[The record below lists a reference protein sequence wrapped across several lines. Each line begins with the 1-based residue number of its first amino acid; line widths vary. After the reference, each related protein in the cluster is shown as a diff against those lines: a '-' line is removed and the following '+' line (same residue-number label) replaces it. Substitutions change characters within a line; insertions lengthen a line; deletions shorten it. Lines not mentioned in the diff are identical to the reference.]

1 MKLSLESPISDY
13 PTFPG
18 DFFIVIPFTKK
29 DQKKDQKSEE
39 VTTASNVTTQCS
51 SSNLADSAWSDL
63 MQDLSCMQN
72 TPTIATQ
79 YDAELQGLTSD
90 DRTGVIRRQNV
101 TRSSGTK
108 WRTKSVSSEH
118 EDIANSLVESIL
130 QSSSNDV
137 FDGKNWER
145 FLLLSESIN
154 CLADPLSGTCMLAK
168 AITKDA
174 EAGQYVSKGGLCL
187 CPSWLKD
194 LLKRFCFLNLYSE
207 ILEFQGKRVTCSG
220 LKENLDQLT
229 EFNFQIGISDLEQ
242 LSVLCPK
249 VFLCPSSLEFLHLDL
264 EHTLYSLFF

>member
-1 MKLSLESPISDY
+1 MDQGVKLSLGSPISDY
-13 PTFPG
+13 PTYPG

-29 DQKKDQKSEE
+29 DRKQEQNSEE
-39 VTTASNVTTQCS
+39 VTTASNGTNQCS

-72 TPTIATQ
+72 TATVANQ
-79 YDAELQGLTSD
+79 DDTELQGLTSVD
-90 DRTGVIRRQNV
+90 TSGVIRRDNV

-108 WRTKSVSSEH
+108 WRTKSVSSKH
-118 EDIANSLVESIL
+118 EEITNSLVESIL

-168 AITKDA
+168 AISKDG
-174 EAGQYVSKGGLCL
+174 ETGQYVSKGGLCL

-194 LLKRFCFLNLYSE
+194 LMKRFCFLNLYSE
-207 ILEFQGKRVTCSG
+207 VLEFRGKMVTCSG
-220 LKENLDQLT
+220 LKGTLDQLT
-229 EFNFQIGISDLEQ
+229 EFGFQTGISDLEQ

-249 VFLCPSSLEFLHLDL
+249 VFQCPSSLEFL
-264 EHTLYSLFF
+264 